1 MTAQN
6 AQAGTDAQSQA
17 GIHTYTLPQPIRQ
30 QGSHQIV
37 VSALWRRRGSNAF
50 TMFLGAFG
58 ILVLLS
64 FIITGIGGI
73 QYRFEQM
80 LVTNHGDDPHLV
92 VTFTDVVIIL
102 ICVVVIVIP
111 TLILIF
117 SAWSLGSDIL
127 HGGARRRFVRDP
139 HTLGVRTDQFAP
151 GIEIV
156 RQPDR
161 DDGDDDSTG
170 YPIPRILFRSGS
182 PSTEFRMLA
191 YISESLWR
199 EAGAVMTHDLP
210 GTIVITWHGSPC
222 TLAAALSPSP
232 QSNRFRCNPYSKRSR
247 PANPIAQSST
257 MAQRPAPNST
267 IPTTSS
273 STPHGSAMR
282 RRTLRSSPPHSPRT
296 RSSIPRSTVPQNQRL
311 HSPRMH
317 SSIPRK
323 PKDTQTR

>member
-30 QGSHQIV
+30 QGSHQIA
-37 VSALWRRRGSNAF
+37 VSALWRRRGGNVF
-50 TMFLGAFG
+50 TVIMGMLGLL
-58 ILVLLS
+58 ILLS

-80 LVTNHGDDPHLV
+80 HVTNHGDDPHLV
-92 VTFTDVVIIL
+92 VTFTDVIVIL

-191 YISESLWR
+191 YIPESLWF
-199 EAGAVMTHDLP
+199 EAGGSYDPRPSWDNRHHMAWLTLHIGGGLIAITAIKPIPVQPVLEAFKTGKPDRAIFDYGTTP
-210 GTIVITWHGSPC
+210 GAELYDSDYIILDATRVGNAKTD
-222 TLAAALSPSP
+222 AA
-232 QSNRFRCNPYSKRSR
+232 
-247 PANPIAQSST
+247 
-257 MAQRPAPNST
+257 
-267 IPTTSS
+267 
-273 STPHGSAMR
+273 
-282 RRTLRSSPPHSPRT
+282 
-296 RSSIPRSTVPQNQRL
+296 
-311 HSPRMH
+311 
-317 SSIPRK
+317 
-323 PKDTQTR
+323 